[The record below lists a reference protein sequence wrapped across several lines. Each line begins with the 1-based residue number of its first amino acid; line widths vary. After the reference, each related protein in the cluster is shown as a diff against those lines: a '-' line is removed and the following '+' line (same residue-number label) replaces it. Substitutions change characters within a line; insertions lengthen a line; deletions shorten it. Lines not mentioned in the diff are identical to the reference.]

1 MPLYLR
7 LRKHTKDQGDS
18 VVTIKETRTRINE
31 ALYNPTTAQEEIDK
45 AIKDN
50 RRAAFLLDRSES
62 RYYKFS
68 PDHYSSIIIERFPCP

>member
-7 LRKHTKDQGDS
+7 LRKHTKDDHNS
-18 VVTIKETRTRINE
+18 VVTMKETRTRINE
-31 ALYNPTTAQEEIDK
+31 SLYTTATAQEEIEK
-45 AIKDN
+45 AIKGN
-50 RRAAFLLDRSES
+50 RRAAFLLDKSES